1 MTALPDLQL
10 YNTASRSKQTF
21 EPLNAGRVTMYVCG
35 PTVYNRVHIGNARPA
50 VIFDTLFRLLQQRYG
65 RVDYAR
71 NITDIDDKIIQAAA
85 ANGETAEALTQ
96 RYTQAYFDDMAALNN
111 LPPPIVPLATQHV
124 AEMQQLVATLISSG
138 HAYEAE
144 GHVLFS
150 VASMDNYGALS
161 GRSLDEM
168 LAGARVEVA
177 NYKRHPG
184 DFVLWKPSSAEQ
196 PGWDSPWGRGR
207 PGWHLECSAM
217 IEKHLG
223 ETIDIH
229 GGGQDL
235 IFPHHENEI
244 AQSCCAHGGQP
255 LANFWLHNGFINI
268 DGEKMSKSLGNFK
281 TVDEL
286 LTLYRGEVLR
296 YALLA
301 AHYRSEANFSG
312 DLLEQA
318 QSSLDSLYTALRSAA
333 DVPAEPY
340 AVAASAGYAALCDDL
355 NTPIALGELHRLAR
369 QLNSADA
376 AAKPALKAELLAV
389 ANLLGLLAGD
399 ANEWFTATQ
408 DDNAI
413 SAEQIEILIEQR
425 NAAKQARDFARADEI
440 REALLSAGVVLED
453 SRAGTSWR
461 RE

>member
-1 MTALPDLQL
+1 MESVLQL
-10 YNTASRSKQTF
+10 YNTASRSKQPF
-21 EPLNAGRVTMYVCG
+21 VPQSAERVTMYVCG

-50 VIFDTLFRLLQQRYG
+50 VIFDTLYRLLKQRHG

-85 ANGETAEALTQ
+85 ANNESTAALTA

-111 LPPPIVPLATQHV
+111 LPPPIVPLATDHL
-124 AEMQQLVATLISSG
+124 AEMIALVAQLIDSG
-138 HAYEAE
+138 HAYVAQS
-144 GHVLFS
+144 HVLFD
-150 VASMDNYGALS
+150 VESMANYGALS

-177 NYKRHPG
+177 SYKRHPG

-196 PGWDSPWGRGR
+196 PGWQSPWGRGR

-223 ETIDIH
+223 TTIDIH

-281 TVDEL
+281 TVEEL

-333 DVPAEPY
+333 DVPAQPF

-355 NTPIALGELHRLAR
+355 NTPAALGELHRLAR
-369 QLNSADA
+369 LLNSCADD
-376 AAKPALKAELLAV
+376 AKPAAKGELLAV
-389 ANLLGLLAGD
+389 AELLGLLD
-399 ANEWFTATQ
+399 CDPEQWFTAARFEG
-408 DDNAI
+408 AI
-413 SAEQIEILIEQR
+413 SAEQIEALIAER
-425 NAAKQARDFARADEI
+425 GAAKQAREFARADQI
-440 REALLSAGVVLED
+440 RQQLLDAGVVLED
-453 SRAGTSWR
+453 SRTGTSWR

>member
-1 MTALPDLQL
+1 MAGAELQL
-10 YNTASRSKQTF
+10 YNTASRSKQPFTPQSV
-21 EPLNAGRVTMYVCG
+21 ERVTMYVCG

-71 NITDIDDKIIQAAA
+71 NITDIDDKIMQAAA
-85 ANGETAEALTQ
+85 ANGESTSALSA

-111 LPPPIVPLATQHV
+111 LPPPIVPLATEHL
-124 AEMQQLVATLISSG
+124 AEMIALVEQLIAKG
-138 HAYEAE
+138 HAYTAE
-144 GHVLFS
+144 SHVLFS
-150 VASMDNYGALS
+150 VESMANYGALS

-177 NYKRHPG
+177 SYKRHPS

-223 ETIDIH
+223 TTIDIH

-244 AQSCCAHGGQP
+244 AQSCCAHDGQP
-255 LANFWLHNGFINI
+255 LAQFWLHNGFINI

-281 TVDEL
+281 TVHEL

-318 QSSLDSLYTALRSAA
+318 QSSLDSLYTALRTAGKI
-333 DVPAEPY
+333 
-340 AVAASAGYAALCDDL
+340 VAASVKVEESAGYAALCDDL
-355 NTPIALGELHRLAR
+355 NTPAALGELHRLAR
-369 QLNSADA
+369 ALNSSDA
-376 AAKPALKAELLAV
+376 ADKPALKGELLAL
-389 ANLLGLLAGD
+389 AGLLGLLTSD
-399 ANEWFTATQ
+399 PEQWFTAAR
-408 DDNAI
+408 DEGAI
-413 SAEQIEILIEQR
+413 TAEQIETLIAAR
-425 NAAKQARDFARADEI
+425 AAAKQAREFSRADDI
-440 REALLSAGVVLED
+440 RAELLAAGVVLED

>member
-1 MTALPDLQL
+1 
-10 YNTASRSKQTF
+10 
-21 EPLNAGRVTMYVCG
+21 
-35 PTVYNRVHIGNARPA
+35 
-50 VIFDTLFRLLQQRYG
+50 
-65 RVDYAR
+65 
-71 NITDIDDKIIQAAA
+71 
-85 ANGETAEALTQ
+85 
-96 RYTQAYFDDMAALNN
+96 MAALNN
-111 LPPPIVPLATQHV
+111 LPPPIVPLATDHL
-124 AEMQQLVATLISSG
+124 AEMIALVTQLIDSG
-138 HAYEAE
+138 HAYVAQN
-144 GHVLFS
+144 HVLFD
-150 VASMDNYGALS
+150 VESMANYGALS

-177 NYKRHPG
+177 SYKRHPG

-196 PGWDSPWGRGR
+196 PGWQSPWGRGR

-223 ETIDIH
+223 TTIDIH

-281 TVDEL
+281 TVEEL

-333 DVPAEPY
+333 DVPAEPF
-340 AVAASAGYAALCDDL
+340 AVASSAGYAALCDDL
-355 NTPIALGELHRLAR
+355 NTPAALGELHRLAR
-369 QLNSADA
+369 LLNSCADD
-376 AAKPALKAELLAV
+376 AKPAAKGELLAV
-389 ANLLGLLAGD
+389 AGLLGLLD
-399 ANEWFTATQ
+399 CDPEQWFTA
-408 DDNAI
+408 
-413 SAEQIEILIEQR
+413 
-425 NAAKQARDFARADEI
+425 ARDEGAIARADQI
-440 REALLSAGVVLED
+440 RQQLLDAGVVLED
-453 SRAGTSWR
+453 SRTGTSWR

>member
-1 MTALPDLQL
+1 MDSVLQL
-10 YNTASRSKQTF
+10 YNTASRSKQPF
-21 EPLNAGRVTMYVCG
+21 VPQSAERVTMYVCG

-50 VIFDTLFRLLQQRYG
+50 VIFDTLYRLLKQRYG

-85 ANGETAEALTQ
+85 ANNESTAALTA

-111 LPPPIVPLATQHV
+111 LPPPIVPLATDHL
-124 AEMQQLVATLISSG
+124 AEMIALVAQLIDSG
-138 HAYEAE
+138 HAYVAQS
-144 GHVLFS
+144 HVLFD
-150 VASMDNYGALS
+150 VESMANYGALS

-177 NYKRHPG
+177 SYKRHPG

-196 PGWDSPWGRGR
+196 PGWQSPWGRGR

-223 ETIDIH
+223 TTIDIH

-355 NTPIALGELHRLAR
+355 NTPAALGELHRLAR
-369 QLNSADA
+369 LLNSCAAD
-376 AAKPALKAELLAV
+376 AKPAAKGELLAV
-389 ANLLGLLAGD
+389 AELLGLLD
-399 ANEWFTATQ
+399 CDPEQWFTAAR
-408 DDNAI
+408 DEGAI
-413 SAEQIEILIEQR
+413 SAEQIEALIAER
-425 NAAKQARDFARADEI
+425 GAAKQAREFARADQI
-440 REALLSAGVVLED
+440 RQQLLDAGVVLED
-453 SRAGTSWR
+453 SRTGTSWR

>member
-1 MTALPDLQL
+1 MESVLQL
-10 YNTASRSKQTF
+10 YNTASRSKQPF
-21 EPLNAGRVTMYVCG
+21 VPQSAERVTMYVCG

-50 VIFDTLFRLLQQRYG
+50 VIFDTLYRLLKQRYG

-85 ANGETAEALTQ
+85 ANNESTAALTA

-111 LPPPIVPLATQHV
+111 LPPPIVPLATDHL
-124 AEMQQLVATLISSG
+124 AEMIALVTQLIDSG
-138 HAYEAE
+138 HAYVAQN
-144 GHVLFS
+144 HVLFD
-150 VASMDNYGALS
+150 VESMADYGALS

-177 NYKRHPG
+177 SYKRHPG

-196 PGWDSPWGRGR
+196 PGWQSPWGRGR

-223 ETIDIH
+223 TTIDIH

-281 TVDEL
+281 TVAEL

-333 DVPAEPY
+333 DVPAEPF

-355 NTPIALGELHRLAR
+355 NTPAALGELHRLAR
-369 QLNSADA
+369 LLNSCADD
-376 AAKPALKAELLAV
+376 AKPAAKGELLAV
-389 ANLLGLLAGD
+389 AGLLGLLD
-399 ANEWFTATQ
+399 CDPEQWFTAAR
-408 DDNAI
+408 DEGAI
-413 SAEQIEILIEQR
+413 SAEQIEALIGER
-425 NAAKQARDFARADEI
+425 GAAKQAREFARADQI
-440 REALLSAGVVLED
+440 RQQLLDAGVVLED
-453 SRAGTSWR
+453 SRTGTSWR

>member
-1 MTALPDLQL
+1 MDSVLQL
-10 YNTASRSKQTF
+10 YNTASRSKQPF
-21 EPLNAGRVTMYVCG
+21 VPQSAERVTMYVCG

-50 VIFDTLFRLLQQRYG
+50 VIFDTLYRLLKQRYG

-85 ANGETAEALTQ
+85 ANNESTAALTA

-111 LPPPIVPLATQHV
+111 LPPPIVPLATDHL
-124 AEMQQLVATLISSG
+124 AEMIALVTQLIDSG
-138 HAYEAE
+138 HAYVAQS
-144 GHVLFS
+144 HVLFD
-150 VASMDNYGALS
+150 VESMANYGALS

-177 NYKRHPG
+177 SYKRHPG

-196 PGWDSPWGRGR
+196 PGWQSPWGRGR

-223 ETIDIH
+223 TTIDIH

-281 TVDEL
+281 TVEEL

-355 NTPIALGELHRLAR
+355 NTPAALGELHRLAR
-369 QLNSADA
+369 LLNSCADD
-376 AAKPALKAELLAV
+376 AKPAAKGELLAV
-389 ANLLGLLAGD
+389 AGLLGLLD
-399 ANEWFTATQ
+399 CDPEQWFTAAR
-408 DDNAI
+408 DEGAI
-413 SAEQIEILIEQR
+413 SAEQIEALIAQR
-425 NAAKQARDFARADEI
+425 GAAKQAREFARADQI
-440 REALLSAGVVLED
+440 RQQLLDAGVVLED
-453 SRAGTSWR
+453 SRTGTSWR

>member
-1 MTALPDLQL
+1 MDSVLQL
-10 YNTASRSKQTF
+10 YNTASRSKQPF
-21 EPLNAGRVTMYVCG
+21 VPQSAERVTMYVCG

-50 VIFDTLFRLLQQRYG
+50 VIFDTLYRLLKQRHG

-85 ANGETAEALTQ
+85 ANNESTAALTA

-111 LPPPIVPLATQHV
+111 LPPPIVPLATDHL
-124 AEMQQLVATLISSG
+124 AEMIALVTQLIDSG
-138 HAYEAE
+138 HAYVAQS
-144 GHVLFS
+144 HVLFD
-150 VASMDNYGALS
+150 VESMANYGALS

-177 NYKRHPG
+177 SYKRHPG

-196 PGWDSPWGRGR
+196 PGWQSPWGRGR

-223 ETIDIH
+223 TTIDIH

-281 TVDEL
+281 TVEEL

-355 NTPIALGELHRLAR
+355 NTPAALGELHRLAR
-369 QLNSADA
+369 LLNSCADD
-376 AAKPALKAELLAV
+376 AKPAAKGELLAV
-389 ANLLGLLAGD
+389 AELLGLLD
-399 ANEWFTATQ
+399 CDPEQWFTAAR
-408 DDNAI
+408 DEGAI
-413 SAEQIEILIEQR
+413 SAEQIEALIAER
-425 NAAKQARDFARADEI
+425 GAAKQAREFARADQI
-440 REALLSAGVVLED
+440 RQQLLDAGVVLED
-453 SRAGTSWR
+453 SRTGTSWR